1 VDNDGHHRS
10 RDARPSAGNHA
21 VNYLSRVMARAIFY
35 TRILQEAAG
44 RRPSPLGVTRKVS
57 ILTRLAFA

>member
-35 TRILQEAAG
+35 TRILQEAAPVVDH
-44 RRPSPLGVTRKVS
+44 RRS
-57 ILTRLAFA
+57 A